1 MQPET
6 TTDNRKTFRLDAAAA
21 ASLATL
27 RRNHGTENAAI
38 NHALIQWPKDIK
50 LLEEQNTKLREAGNT
65 ALADARE
72 WKLKQEATQRELDQ
86 LKNALALVGKFL
98 SPAE

>member
-6 TTDNRKTFRLDAAAA
+6 TTDNRKTFRLNDAAA

-38 NHALIQWPKDIK
+38 NHALVELPKKIEQQQKEITDRGVK
-50 LLEEQNTKLREAGNT
+50 LTAALEEGRG
-65 ALADARE
+65 

>member
-27 RRNHGTENAAI
+27 KQNHGTENAAI
-38 NHALIQWPKDIK
+38 NHALVALPRQI
-50 LLEEQNTKLREAGNT
+50 EQQNQQLTKLREE
-65 ALADARE
+65 LRE
-72 WKLKQEATQRELDQ
+72 ANKETNNWREHHDRKRNELDQ
-86 LKNALALVGKFL
+86 LKNALALIGKFL
-98 SPAE
+98 NPAE

>member
-27 RRNHGTENAAI
+27 RQNHGTENAAI
-38 NHALIQWPKDIK
+38 NHALVALPKRI
-50 LLEEQNTKLREAGNT
+50 EQQDQQLTKLREE
-65 ALADARE
+65 LRE
-72 WKLKQEATQRELDQ
+72 ANQDTRKWREEHDNMRNELDQ